1 MLPGPLD
8 QLFELSETSNKSQ
21 SSVWSWPVAGGW
33 DGVADN
39 HPHTEQLERRLSPTV
54 PKSSEEEAPEGQGQ
68 ALQRFPGEC
77 GPSAGQS
84 QETCTPNPRIWPCEA
99 G

>member
-1 MLPGPLD
+1 MLLPCFL
-8 QLFELSETSNKSQ
+8 NKYTWIWRGEMTCPSLPEE
-21 SSVWSWPVAGGW
+21 SR
-33 DGVADN
+33 
-39 HPHTEQLERRLSPTV
+39 ERGEWRLSPTV

-68 ALQRFPGEC
+68 ALQRLPGEC